1 HAQAVLRQS
10 PANGPKSL
18 LEAVYG
24 DEQAQANKGGNDDE
38 RLDPDRPHFP
48 EASTTVGKD
57 RTVLESGYTF
67 ANKGGTLLSHSFPEA
82 LLRVGMFTDWFE
94 FRIGQSFL
102 HEEEKTG
109 GVTNVKEWWPGP
121 LPRDEARVDRA
132 EEPVSSDRRDPA
144 NDGTDRQ

>member
-1 HAQAVLRQS
+1 
-10 PANGPKSL
+10 
-18 LEAVYG
+18 
-24 DEQAQANKGGNDDE
+24 
-38 RLDPDRPHFP
+38 
-48 EASTTVGKD
+48 VGKD

-67 ANKGGTLLSHSFPEA
+67 ANKGGSLLSHSFPEA

-109 GVTNVKEWWPGP
+109 GVTNVRNGGQDLYLGMK
-121 LPRDEARVDRA
+121 LADRA
-132 EEPVSSDRRDPA
+132 EETVSSDRRDPA